1 MASKRKKPSVN
12 WRSINN
18 RLDSIDLQMQD
29 AYKNTYNTTQANSMD
44 LHNITDDIMGS
55 IDALIADD
63 SDIQGIPNIS
73 RLYNRLQSKKDNS
86 FSDEVF
92 KDVFEDKTLLNNLMD
107 VYSKSRSIKQMD
119 DQIDTVC
126 KYMPKLQ
133 NALDIMKDSVLV
145 SETFSKDYLNLIS
158 GLNKDDDAFA
168 SRAVAM
174 KNKYDLEDLFDRIF
188 SQTSKY
194 GECFVYTVP
203 YKKAFEQILD
213 KRSKTPRQQISKL
226 GLAQET
232 VLIESGQFK
241 GNRGLTVDPSMPG
254 LGKDANGTFTLN
266 FKVGTIDEVVNE
278 YDTIDRLEKKI
289 PKGLYEQFL
298 EENAVMNEAAND
310 KQIKQTTADTK
321 ISKDKVEFQQLIPD
335 QLKYEPLDN
344 TASDG
349 LVDPNKKSGTRIT
362 TPGCI
367 VKILKRD
374 RVFPVYI
381 EDSCLGYYYL
391 EYVAPGYADTTS
403 LFKNSI
409 VQTNNMKDDEYS
421 AENDK
426 LLRYLAS
433 QISSN
438 LDAAFINANIDL
450 SKEIYMILKYDE
462 KFNINNPSGKFNA
475 SFIPAE
481 DIHHHYFRMD
491 PNTHRGV
498 SDIYDGLIPATI
510 WCMLSL
516 CTSVGIV
523 TRGQDK
529 RVYYV
534 QNTGVETNVAK
545 SLMTVVNQ
553 IKRGN
558 FGIRQLESINNILG
572 IVGKYNDYIIPTGPN
587 GEAPVRFEMMQG
599 QQIEPPTEMM
609 QTMEENAINSTGVPL
624 ELVNATKGLDYAVHY
639 TVSNSRFMT
648 IVTKRQGKE
657 QKMESKVIT
666 KIYNCE
672 YEENTVV
679 TVMLPEPRFI
689 AMGNTNSVID
699 NVRQYAQSIVEIYG
713 ADLDDNEK
721 AEFLNLIIRNRLA
734 SHINVDAIDNLKS
747 LSKVNIAAKSAGDE
761 EQQ

>member
-1 MASKRKKPSVN
+1 MANKRKKPSVN

-18 RLDSIDLQMQD
+18 RLDSIDIQMQD
-29 AYKNTYNTTQANSMD
+29 AYKNTYNTTQANSMN
-44 LHNITDDIMGS
+44 LQNITDDIMGS

-86 FSDEVF
+86 FSDTVF
-92 KDVFEDKTLLNNLMD
+92 QDIFEDRTLMNNLMD

-158 GLNKDDDAFA
+158 GLNKDDEAFA
-168 SRAVAM
+168 TRAIAL
-174 KNKYDLEDLFDRIF
+174 KNKYDLEDTLDKIAA
-188 SQTSKY
+188 QTSKY
-194 GECFVYTVP
+194 GECFVYIVP

-213 KRSKTPRQQISKL
+213 KRAKNPRTQISKL

-232 VLIESGQFK
+232 VLIESGRFK
-241 GNRGLTVDPSMPG
+241 GDTGLTVDPSMPA
-254 LGKDANGTFTLN
+254 LGSDANGTFTLN
-266 FKVGTIDEVVNE
+266 FKVGTIDEVVDE
-278 YDTIDRLEKKI
+278 YDTIDKLEKKI

-298 EENAVMNEAAND
+298 EENALLEATGE
-310 KQIKQTTADTK
+310 KEIKTTTADTK
-321 ISKDKVEFQQLIPD
+321 IGKDSVKFNQLIPD
-335 QLKYEPLDN
+335 ELKYEPLDN

-349 LVDPNKKSGTRIT
+349 FVDPTKKDSNTKINA
-362 TPGCI
+362 PGCI
-367 VKILKRD
+367 IKILKRD
-374 RVFPVYI
+374 RVFPIYI

-391 EYVAPGYADTTS
+391 EYIAPGYTDSTS

-409 VQTNNMKDDEYS
+409 VHSNNMKDDDYS

-426 LLRYLAS
+426 LLKYLAS

-481 DIHHHYFRMD
+481 DIHHHYYKMD
-491 PNTHRGV
+491 PNTHRGI
-498 SDIYDGLIPATI
+498 SDLYDGLIPATI

-657 QKMESKVIT
+657 QKMESKVLT
-666 KIYNCE
+666 KVYNCE
-672 YEENTVV
+672 YEENTVI

-713 ADLDDNEK
+713 YDLNDNEK
-721 AEFLNLIIRNRLA
+721 AEFMNLIIRNRLA
-734 SHINVDAIDNLKS
+734 SHINADMVDNLKS
-747 LSKVNIAAKSAGDE
+747 LSKVNIAAKSTGE

>member
-1 MASKRKKPSVN
+1 MAKKRKTAVN

-29 AYKNTYNTTQANSMD
+29 AYKNTYNTSKANSMD
-44 LHNITDDIMGS
+44 LDNITNDIMGS

-73 RLYNRLQSKKDNS
+73 RLYNRLQSKKDSS
-86 FSDEVF
+86 FSDEDF
-92 KDVFEDKTLLNNLMD
+92 RNIFEDRSLMNNLMD
-107 VYSKSRSIKQMD
+107 VYSKSRSIKQLD

-133 NALDIMKDSVLV
+133 NALDILKDSVLV

-158 GLNKDDDAFA
+158 GLNKDDDSFA
-168 SRAVAM
+168 TRAVAL
-174 KNKYDLEDLFDRIF
+174 KTKYGLEDLLDRIF
-188 SQTSKY
+188 AETSKY
-194 GECFVYTVP
+194 GECFVYAVP
-203 YKKAFEQILD
+203 YKKAFEQILA
-213 KRSKTPRQQISKL
+213 KRAKSPMTQMSKL
-226 GLAQET
+226 GLTQET

-241 GNRGLTVDPSMPG
+241 GNRGLTVDPDMPS
-254 LGKDANGTFTLN
+254 LGNDANGTFTFN

-278 YDTIDRLEKKI
+278 YDKIDQLNKKI

-298 EENAVMNEAAND
+298 EENALLEAAGD
-310 KQIKQTTADTK
+310 KQIKTTTADTK
-321 ISKDKVEFQQLIPD
+321 VGKDSVKFNQLIPD
-335 QLKYEPLDN
+335 ELKYEPLDN
-344 TASDG
+344 TANDG
-349 LVDPNKKSGTRIT
+349 LVDPTKKDKNISIT

-381 EDSCLGYYYL
+381 DDSCLGYYYL
-391 EYVAPGYADTTS
+391 EYIAPGYADTTS

-409 VQTNNMKDDEYS
+409 VHNNSMKDDDYS
-421 AENDK
+421 PENDK
-426 LLRYLAS
+426 LLKYLAS

-462 KFNINNPSGKFNA
+462 KFNITNPSGKFNA

-481 DIHHHYFRMD
+481 DIHHHYFKMD
-491 PNTHRGV
+491 PNTHRGI
-498 SDIYDGLIPATI
+498 SDLYDGLIPATI

-534 QNTGVETNVAK
+534 QNTGIETNVAK
-545 SLMTVVNQ
+545 SLMNVVNQ

-587 GEAPVRFEMMQG
+587 GEPPVRFEMMQG

-609 QTMEENAINSTGVPL
+609 QTMEENAINPTGVPL

-657 QKMESKVIT
+657 QTMDSKLLT

-672 YEENTVV
+672 YEESTVI
-679 TVMLPEPRFI
+679 TMMLPEPRFI

-699 NVRQYAQSIVEIYG
+699 NVRQYAQNIVDIYG
-713 ADLDDNEK
+713 YDMDDNEK
-721 AEFLNLIIRNRLA
+721 AEFMNLVMRNRLA
-734 SHINVDAIDNLKS
+734 SHINADMIDNLKS
-747 LSKVNIAAKSAGDE
+747 LAKVNIAAKSSDE